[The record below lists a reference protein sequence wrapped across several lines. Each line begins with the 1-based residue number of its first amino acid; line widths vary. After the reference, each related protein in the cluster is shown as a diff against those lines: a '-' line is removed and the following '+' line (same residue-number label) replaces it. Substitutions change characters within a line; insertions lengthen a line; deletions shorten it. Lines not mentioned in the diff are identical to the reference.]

1 MNINIQ
7 QLIEQGEGISVEFK
21 KAENKLPETLFE
33 TICAFLNRNGGI
45 VLLGVNDDKTI
56 EGIKADVVGSLVKN
70 LAMRALLWPHCYC
83 LAKRKLFK
91 AQYHITKLM
100 PCCVEKI
107 YIDTMTGRIYVAT

>member
-70 LAMRALLWPHCYC
+70 LANLSNNP
-83 LAKRKLFK
+83 
-91 AQYHITKLM
+91 Q
-100 PCCVEKI
+100 KI
-107 YIDTMTGRIYVAT
+107 